1 MLQWRYLDVEREMTD
16 MEWLDRRQRCPW
28 ADPKNERYVR
38 YHDEEWGVPVHEDGK
53 LFEMLILESFQAGL
67 SWACILNKREAF
79 RRAFDGFDLE
89 RVCAYGEAEVEALM
103 ADPGIVRNCRKIR
116 AAVANARVFRQIQA
130 ERGSFSAYL
139 WGWTGGQVVYERGKS
154 ASPLSDAISRDLK
167 RRGMSFVG
175 STIVYAYLQAVGVIY
190 SHEPGCF
197 LARQAGPERGA
208 GEEDV

>member
-1 MLQWRYLDVEREMTD
+1 M
-16 MEWLDRRQRCPW
+16 
-28 ADPKNERYVR
+28 
-38 YHDEEWGVPVHEDGK
+38 
-53 LFEMLILESFQAGL
+53 
-67 SWACILNKREAF
+67 
-79 RRAFDGFDLE
+79 
-89 RVCAYGEAEVEALM
+89 
-103 ADPGIVRNCRKIR
+103 
-116 AAVANARVFRQIQA
+116 
-130 ERGSFSAYL
+130 
-139 WGWTGGQVVYERGKS
+139 VYERGKS